1 MWNQISFLHLKA
13 DIYHIFYVYLELNIS
28 SLTGSPDQILSSAEV
43 DSVPARVLQRSQS
56 NGVDPDRDW
65 VPQHRRH
72 DGAPQNTGLPVG
84 RGPAWRRTLTR
95 QDGRYDERR
104 MQQGKEKL
112 KSMSREVHQ
121 VLQWG
126 PELRIRGCQVRLQGR
141 DDGRGV
147 NPHLA

>member
-13 DIYHIFYVYLELNIS
+13 DIYHIFHVYLELNIS

-84 RGPAWRRTLTR
+84 RCPAWRRALTR
-95 QDGRYDERR
+95 QDGRHDERR
-104 MQQGKEKL
+104 M
-112 KSMSREVHQ
+112 
-121 VLQWG
+121 
-126 PELRIRGCQVRLQGR
+126 P
-141 DDGRGV
+141 
-147 NPHLA
+147 P